1 MKTLKKILIWFKQA
15 FEGNDGKASHQKL
28 LVFYMCL
35 LFTYV
40 IYTEGTNKY
49 TYSDSVYQ
57 IIAGVIVGQSAIRA
71 WQTVKFNET
80 EKKYNK
86 EENDN

>member
-1 MKTLKKILIWFKQA
+1 MKTLKEIFIWFRQA

-28 LVFYMCL
+28 LVLYMSL

-49 TYSDSVYQ
+49 TYSDRVYE
-57 IIAGVIVGQSAIRA
+57 IIALTMSGLSAVRA
-71 WQTVKFNET
+71 WQTTKLNET